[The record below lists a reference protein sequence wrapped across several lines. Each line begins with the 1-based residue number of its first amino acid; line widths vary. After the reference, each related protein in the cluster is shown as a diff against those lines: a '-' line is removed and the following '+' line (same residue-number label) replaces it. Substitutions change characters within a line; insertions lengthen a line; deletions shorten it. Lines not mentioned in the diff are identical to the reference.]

1 MPHICG
7 NAGFE
12 SLIEIRDMLLVNKGS
27 AAAGAGAIAACT
39 VTVPAQNAA
48 LGPKK
53 TSCFQAL
60 GITVKVSRGT
70 SEILSDVQPIKTGDQ
85 VGAGETHCWAC

>member
-1 MPHICG
+1 
-7 NAGFE
+7 
-12 SLIEIRDMLLVNKGS
+12 MLLVNKGS
-27 AAAGAGAIAACT
+27 AAAGAGAGAIAACT

-85 VGAGETHCWAC
+85 VGAGETTLLDMLNISPV